1 MSMPVPAPA
10 TAAGSVPGR
19 AVGATRR
26 AAALL
31 ELTKPGITRLVLV
44 TTAAGFA
51 MASVGWPAP
60 VPLLNTLIGT
70 GLAAGG
76 TNALNEV
83 WESDIDGRMHRT
95 RGRPIPSG
103 RVSRAEALVFS
114 VACSVLGVGYLL
126 LTVDALT
133 AGLVTLSLT
142 SYVFVYT
149 PLKRRTWVAT
159 LVGAVPGALPIAAG
173 WTAAGGR
180 LGLQAA
186 ALFAILFLWQL
197 PHFFSLAWIYRDD
210 YRRGGLRMLPV
221 LDVDGR
227 RTARHIAGW
236 AVALVAVSA
245 APTWLGINGLLYLGG
260 ALALGGYFAGISAA
274 VLRDPSVRAARRVF
288 FASILYLPAL
298 LTLMV
303 LDRALH

>member
-1 MSMPVPAPA
+1 M
-10 TAAGSVPGR
+10 TAAP
-19 AVGATRR
+19 VGAGSADAG
-26 AAALL
+26 AAGPAGHAGALL

-44 TTAAGFA
+44 TTAAAFA
-51 MASVGWPAP
+51 MASPGWPAP
-60 VPLLNTLIGT
+60 VPLLHTLIGT

-83 WESDIDGRMHRT
+83 WESEVDGRMRRT

-103 RVSRAEALVFS
+103 RVSRGQALAFAL
-114 VACSVLGVGYLL
+114 ACSVIGIGYLL
-126 LTVDALT
+126 LTVDPVT
-133 AGLVTLSLT
+133 AGLVALSLT

-149 PLKRRTWVAT
+149 PLKRRTWLAT

-180 LGLQAA
+180 LGLEVA
-186 ALFAILFLWQL
+186 ALFAILFAWQL

-236 AVALVAVSA
+236 AIALVALSA
-245 APTWLGINGLLYLGG
+245 APAGLRISGVPYLGG
-260 ALALGGYFAGISAA
+260 ALALGAYFAAVSVA
-274 VLRDPSVRAARRVF
+274 VLRDPGARAARRVF

-298 LTLMV
+298 LALMV
-303 LDRALH
+303 LDKAIH